1 MILCSPKIMQMF
13 NDELNKKRGKGHPTI
28 KSLIHQVV
36 ENLNSKPMFPCLK
49 QKVWKINIKTVPP
62 FIE

>member
-1 MILCSPKIMQMF
+1 MQMF